1 MITRKGNE
9 SERKQHDGTKS
20 SAAKSMRRGT
30 HVAGL
35 VCESQIAVLELR
47 EEKRE
52 IRRVIRDY
60 PRRQRL
66 VDAFVVHG
74 IRNVERQKRKEV
86 CAPPLR
92 VIDVIQ
98 NQLTI
103 NNWMELPS
111 GRGPILGRWKL
122 LQRVLLRF
130 GIEKL

>member
-1 MITRKGNE
+1 M
-9 SERKQHDGTKS
+9 
-20 SAAKSMRRGT
+20 
-30 HVAGL
+30 
-35 VCESQIAVLELR
+35 
-47 EEKRE
+47 
-52 IRRVIRDY
+52 
-60 PRRQRL
+60 
-66 VDAFVVHG
+66 DAFVVHG

-86 CAPPLR
+86 CVPPLR

-103 NNWMELPS
+103 NNWMGIAF